1 MTRNIIACTH
11 TQNRAG
17 NRFSFDDR
25 EGGGVKLERMR
36 VNPVASGGPSALQ
49 AALFASRSEACE
61 MRSTSD
67 RCGSGWRSLVVT
79 ILGVAA
85 FATTSVAIGQES
97 SKSKPAKGKEPVV
110 TAKLS
115 YVDEILFE
123 AWKAAKVKPSANAS
137 DAEFLRRAYLD
148 ALGRIPNVEEA
159 SAFLDSKEPSSSRRA
174 KLVDHLLAHPD
185 FAKNFGNE
193 WTITLVGRRNQG
205 RDVDKGELAS
215 WLRKQVAAGRPWNEM
230 AYELITAKGSNK
242 ENGAVN
248 FPMSHL
254 DDGAVNLTSLT
265 TRVFLGQQ
273 IQCTQCHDH
282 PSNNWKQSDFWS
294 INAFYKGVRTE
305 RVMRTDNVGAEVY
318 DHTVLSDMPSD
329 AYSKFEKRNAVVG
342 IAFPTYLDGT
352 KISQNA
358 DVDRREALGK
368 FIAEK
373 DKIQLAKAFV
383 NRVWGRLYGRGIVHP
398 VDDFGDH
405 NPPSQPE
412 LLDTLA
418 DEFVASKFDIKWLY
432 RTLMNTRAYG
442 LTSQTIKENEK
453 DETLFSHMALKP
465 MTPEQLFDS
474 LITATSAHKA
484 AGGDGDQV
492 RGRWL
497 GQFTVTFANDEEGES
512 SNFQGTI
519 PQALMMMNG
528 DLMAKATGGKP
539 GSFLYGT
546 LEKSRSQ
553 RRPALFIVNR
563 LYIAALGRYPTSNE
577 LRNASAFLGTNPDS
591 IYVVEDLFWSLLNCN
606 EFVLNH

>member
-1 MTRNIIACTH
+1 
-11 TQNRAG
+11 
-17 NRFSFDDR
+17 
-25 EGGGVKLERMR
+25 
-36 VNPVASGGPSALQ
+36 
-49 AALFASRSEACE
+49 
-61 MRSTSD
+61 MRSTSG
-67 RCGSGWRSLVVT
+67 RSGSGWRPLWA
-79 ILGVAA
+79 IALIGLAA
-85 FATTSVAIGQES
+85 SSAAGQDATKPRSAKEKS
-97 SKSKPAKGKEPVV
+97 SKEKDAAP
-110 TAKLS
+110 AKLS
-115 YVDEILFE
+115 YIDEMLME
-123 AWKAAKVKPSANAS
+123 SWKSAKVKPSPNAT

-148 ALGRIPNVEEA
+148 ALGRIPNVQEA
-159 SAFLDSKEPSSSRRA
+159 QAFLDSKDASASKRA
-174 KLVDHLLAHPD
+174 KLVDYLLANPD

-193 WTITLVGRRNQG
+193 WTIILVGRRNQG
-205 RDVDKGELAS
+205 RDVDKGTLSS
-215 WLRKQVAAGRPWNEM
+215 WLRKQVSAGRPWDEM
-230 AYELITAKGSNK
+230 AYELITAKGNNK

-248 FPMSHL
+248 YPMAHL
-254 DDGAVNLTSLT
+254 EDGAINLTSIT

-282 PSNNWKQSDFWS
+282 PSNNWKQSDFWG
-294 INAFYKGVRTE
+294 INAFFKGVRTQ

-318 DHTVLSDMPSD
+318 DHTEMSDMPSD
-329 AYSKFEKRNAVVG
+329 AYSRYEKRNAVVG
-342 IAFPTYLDGT
+342 IAFPTYIDGT

-373 DKIQLAKAFV
+373 DKKQLARAFV
-383 NRVWGRLYGRGIVHP
+383 NRAWGRLFGRGIVHP

-405 NPPSQPE
+405 NAPSHPE
-412 LLDTLA
+412 LLDKLA
-418 DEFVASKFDIKWLY
+418 DEFVASKCDIKGLY

-442 LTSQTIKENEK
+442 LTSQTLKENEK

-484 AGGDGDQV
+484 AGGDFDKV
-492 RGRWL
+492 RGQWL

-528 DLMAKATGGKP
+528 DLMTKATGGKP
-539 GSFLYGT
+539 GSFLYDT

-553 RRPALFIVNR
+553 RKPALFIVNR
-563 LYIAALGRYPTSNE
+563 LYLAALGRTPTANE

-591 IYVVEDLFWSLLNCN
+591 INVVEDLFWSLLNCN